1 MGDICDT
8 KKSSSSWFAT
18 SGGSLSSE
26 NIWPRL
32 ERSFE
37 PLEGRGD
44 GLWLGKQVEVGD
56 MATQPIVHRTMPT
69 VKTFHCW
76 LRISDLKGKCK

>member
-1 MGDICDT
+1 M
-8 KKSSSSWFAT
+8 
-18 SGGSLSSE
+18 SSE

-32 ERSFE
+32 ERCFE

-44 GLWLGKQVEVGD
+44 GLWSGKQVEVGD

-76 LRISDLKGKCK
+76 LRISDLKGGIYLGILTELAGSLEPSH